1 MKTAG
6 ERFFDYCMRRCTCNG
21 CHYERYC
28 FPELNKKGETNEFK
42 DERIN
47 KTKDNGDSNN
57 IVSLLP

>member
-1 MKTAG
+1 MKTAE

-42 DERIN
+42 DERKGGGKIASEPTER
-47 KTKDNGDSNN
+47 KR
-57 IVSLLP
+57 I